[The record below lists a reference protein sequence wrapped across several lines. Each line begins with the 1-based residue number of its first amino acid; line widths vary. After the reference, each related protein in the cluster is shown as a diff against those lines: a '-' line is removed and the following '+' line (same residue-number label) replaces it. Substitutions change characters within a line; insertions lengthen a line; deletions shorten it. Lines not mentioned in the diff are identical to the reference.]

1 MARDYLRD
9 RGLADGP
16 TPAVPTTPA
25 WGVDLKTGMVIEPQG
40 DIVRPPEPPPLPDD
54 YNARCL
60 ALECGRGA
68 LIPLGIDMTMEAIH
82 RFHAFLT
89 ATEPAPKEE
98 ERKGVFTDG

>member
-40 DIVRPPEPPPLPDD
+40 DVVRPPELPPIPDD
-54 YNARCL
+54 YDARCR
-60 ALECGRGA
+60 ALEAGLVFRTTLEETLKA
-68 LIPLGIDMTMEAIH
+68 T
-82 RFHAFLT
+82 RFFHAFLT